1 MKRLVVVMEESIGT
15 DMIKSC
21 EGKGVYNDEGI
32 VMTTFND
39 LRNKANIDFTSEDE
53 VLAACETEEGA
64 KDIASYMSKKLTA
77 KQFEDII
84 CLEGYEGKHYFKN
97 CIRVPKELVLQSL
110 TDLVD
115 MLFEPA
121 MVTLDYYD
129 LQQVVQGTENRIAYF
144 QGKSDADKDELKNF
158 LVGKNVKRCMVNI
171 MGNIDML
178 KASELMAEITQID
191 PEAPIGVMPLD
202 FGGDTVSVMVIY
214 RDMAV

>member
-1 MKRLVVVMEESIGT
+1 MKRLVVVMEESIGA
-15 DMIKSC
+15 DMIKGC
-21 EGKGVYNDEGI
+21 EEKDLYHNEGI
-32 VMTTFND
+32 VMTAFND

-53 VLAACETEEGA
+53 ILVACETEESA
-64 KDIASYMSKKLTA
+64 KDIVSFMSKKLTA

-84 CLEGYEGKHYFKN
+84 CLEGYEGQHYFKN
-97 CIRVPKELVLQSL
+97 CIRAPKELALQSL

-115 MLFEPA
+115 SLFVPA

-171 MGNIDML
+171 MGDIDML

-214 RDMAV
+214 RDMSV